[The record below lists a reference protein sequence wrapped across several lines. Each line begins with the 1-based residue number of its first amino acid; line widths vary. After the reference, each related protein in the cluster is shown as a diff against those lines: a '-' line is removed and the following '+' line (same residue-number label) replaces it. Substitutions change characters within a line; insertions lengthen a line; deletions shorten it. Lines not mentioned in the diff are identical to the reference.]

1 MKKINIYITINKHTD
16 IIDIDTTDNVLKITI
31 SFTSIKESNYNIVN
45 SINKMGDIISIYNDI
60 TNIHITFD
68 KMIKDEMFINN
79 ILSKINNILYKY
91 KNNNIKI
98 SLHNVPSISIEYID
112 ELQRYKDI
120 VMDPTKTPDTYL
132 KYVLSRIPFAYKS
145 NVFKIS
151 KDKKYKP
158 TKMFPLTKCVGAGS
172 NFNSYF
178 VYIEPKK
185 IQKNK
190 KTLYLIGKAVTFD
203 SGGMNIKND
212 GIENMKNDMT
222 GSAIL
227 VSVLHLL
234 NWNKLDKKYNIHLF
248 IPIVENMIGSMATR
262 PGMTVD
268 TMSGKTVELVDMDAE
283 GRLCIVDAIDYINI
297 NLIKKNNNMNSIIL
311 DIATL
316 TGNTFAITNAISCIM
331 LSNMRGIVYK
341 NKMIEIG
348 ETVGEYV
355 DYLQIRDEYLDT
367 LNTPVADIANYNSS
381 ERGGGCITA
390 GAFINYFIDSK
401 IPWVHLDVASNTFV
415 NNISTSYGINLL
427 YYFISTL

>member
-1 MKKINIYITINKHTD
+1 MGKMDINITINKLNNPIQ
-16 IIDIDTTDNVLKITI
+16 IIADNKNCKIII
-31 SFTSIKESNYNIVN
+31 SFVKQDETNYNIVN
-45 SINKMGDIISIYNDI
+45 QINMMSDIINTRTDI
-60 TNIHITFD
+60 KNINITFD
-68 KMIKDEMFINN
+68 KTIKNEMFINN
-79 ILSKINNILYKY
+79 VLSKINNILYRY
-91 KNNNIKI
+91 QNNNIKI
-98 SLHNVPSISIEYID
+98 SLHNVRKSSIEYYD
-112 ELQRYKDI
+112 ELQQYKDI

-132 KYVLSRIPFAYKS
+132 KYVLSRIPSSYKS

-158 TKMFPLTKCVGAGS
+158 TKMFPLIKSVAAGS
-172 NFNSYF
+172 IYNSYF
-178 VYIEPKK
+178 VHIEPKK
-185 IQKNK
+185 NQKNK

-203 SGGMNIKND
+203 SGGMNMKVD

-227 VSVLHLL
+227 LSVLHLM
-234 NWNKLDKKYNIHLF
+234 NRNKMDIKYNIHLF
-248 IPIVENMIGSMATR
+248 IPIVENMIGNTATR

-268 TMSGKTVELVDMDAE
+268 TMSEKTVELVDMDAE

-316 TGNTFAITNAISCIM
+316 TGNTFSITKTISCIM
-331 LSNMRGIVYK
+331 LTNSMGKIYRD
-341 NKMIEIG
+341 KMIEIG
-348 ETVGEYV
+348 EMVGEYV

-367 LNTPVADIANYNSS
+367 LSTPVGDIANYNSS
-381 ERGGGCITA
+381 DKGGGCIVA

-401 IPWVHLDVASNTFV
+401 IPWIHLDVASNTFI

-427 YYFISTL
+427 YYFIISL